1 MEVSS
6 IGKYPVRF
14 QDQTKINDNIKARE
28 VRLITEGNNLGVVK
42 LEAALEIASQQ
53 GLDLVEVAPDASPPV
68 CKVMDYGKYKY
79 QKNKRDHEAKKS
91 QHIIHVKEVKFRP
104 KTDEHDFQFKL
115 DHIKKFLEAKDKVKV
130 TLIFRGREASHVHL
144 GIRLLDRVVEEIA
157 ELGVVEQH
165 PKREG
170 RVLVMILAPK
180 AQGL

>member
-6 IGKYPVRF
+6 IRKYPVRY
-14 QDQTKINDNIKARE
+14 QDQTKINDQIKSKE

-42 LEAALEIASQQ
+42 LEVALEMAGQQ
-53 GLDLVEVAPDASPPV
+53 GLDLVEVAPDAKPPV
-68 CKVMDYGKYKY
+68 CKIMDYGKYKY
-79 QKNKRDHEAKKS
+79 QKNKRDHDAKKS
-91 QHIIHVKEVKFRP
+91 QHTIHVKEVKFRP

-115 DHIKKFLEAKDKVKV
+115 NNIKKFLAAKDKVKV

-157 ELGVVEQH
+157 DMGVVEQH

-170 RVLVMILAPK
+170 RILVMVMAPK
-180 AQGL
+180 A